1 MLNIAMGR
9 PLESPLTVSDTF
21 EDLIAIS
28 PENDLSQK
36 TFVLNN
42 NIDYLIAANNKRSQ
56 ELLKKYEQSKAL
68 PTLGAFFNLGYNTF
82 HSDFNSLVNEQPWYN
97 SKLFGVKLSVPI
109 FTAFGQRAKIKQAQ
123 LELEKADE
131 DLKQVSDQTKLAHN
145 QALTDYEF
153 SLNNYDNTSRSLSL
167 AERIENK
174 EQVKFKE
181 GLGTS
186 FDLTNAQNQLYSK
199 QYEQL
204 QAMYEVVINKTKLE
218 NVLNIR

>member
-9 PLESPLTVSDTF
+9 PLNKELVLTDSFSDLTAVTP
-21 EDLIAIS
+21 D
-28 PENDLSQK
+28 NDLTQK
-36 TFVLNN
+36 SFNLNN

-56 ELLKKYEQSKAL
+56 KLLKKYEQSKLL
-68 PTLGAFFNLGYNTF
+68 PSLGAFFNLGYNTF
-82 HSDFNSLVNEQPWYN
+82 HSDFNSMVNDQNWFN
-97 SKLFGVKLSVPI
+97 SKLLGVKLSLPV
-109 FTAFGQRAKIKQAQ
+109 FSAFGQRAKIKQAQ
-123 LELEKADE
+123 LEYEKADE
-131 DLKQVSDQTKLAHN
+131 DLKQISDQTKLAHN

-153 SLNNYDNTSRSLSL
+153 SLNNYDNASRSLSL

-174 EQVKFKE
+174 EQIKFKE
-181 GLGTS
+181 GLGSS

-204 QAMYEVVINKTKLE
+204 KAMYEVVIKKIKLE